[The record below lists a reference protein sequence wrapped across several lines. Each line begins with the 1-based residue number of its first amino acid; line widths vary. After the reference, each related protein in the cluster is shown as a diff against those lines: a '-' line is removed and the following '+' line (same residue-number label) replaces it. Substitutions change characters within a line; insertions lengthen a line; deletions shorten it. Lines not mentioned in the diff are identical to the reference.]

1 MSARSRLSTA
11 GRPPLARPGHRAVL
25 PIGGRRCRHGRLLL
39 SAHDHLRGWGILA
52 VLIGGIC
59 AGLGA
64 AVSSANPS
72 LAPIFVGLMLIGGGV
87 GTWFLGDWL
96 NQKRPVAEFD
106 GWFARRREEVA
117 AQVRGGAYD
126 NVADPQRPG
135 QLADPW
141 AVGEYVLQQESARVR
156 SALTNRHS
164 LFFIPMQYLAFPMG
178 AIGILVMIV
187 GAFRG

>member
-1 MSARSRLSTA
+1 M
-11 GRPPLARPGHRAVL
+11 
-25 PIGGRRCRHGRLLL
+25 IIW
-39 SAHDHLRGWGILA
+39 RGWGALPILVGA
-52 VLIGGIC
+52 IC
-59 AGLGA
+59 AAVA
-64 AVSSANPS
+64 AAISAVNPS
-72 LAPIFVGLMLIGGGV
+72 LTQLFVGLTLMGGAV
-87 GTWFLGDWL
+87 GTWYLGDWL

-117 AQVRGGAYD
+117 AQVRGGAYA
-126 NVADPQRPG
+126 NVPDPQRPG

-141 AVGEYVLQQESARVR
+141 AVGEYVLKQESARVQ

-178 AIGILVMIV
+178 AIGIVVMIV

>member
-1 MSARSRLSTA
+1 MIIWR
-11 GRPPLARPGHRAVL
+11 GWGVL
-25 PIGGRRCRHGRLLL
+25 PILIAALCVGLGGLMSTFNDGLF
-39 SAHDHLRGWGILA
+39 G
-52 VLIGGIC
+52 VF
-59 AGLGA
+59 AGLA
-64 AVSSANPS
+64 
-72 LAPIFVGLMLIGGGV
+72 LIGGGV

-178 AIGILVMIV
+178 AIGVLVMIV